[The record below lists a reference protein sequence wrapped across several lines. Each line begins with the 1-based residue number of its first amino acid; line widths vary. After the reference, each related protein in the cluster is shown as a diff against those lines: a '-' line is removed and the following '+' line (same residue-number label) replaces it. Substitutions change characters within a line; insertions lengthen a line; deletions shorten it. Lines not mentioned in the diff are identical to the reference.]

1 MDIILITGISGSG
14 KSVALNVLEDT
25 GCFCVDNLPPGL
37 LPSLVAT
44 CREEN
49 RKRLAVAVDSR
60 SAHSLSGLP
69 AAVEKLRAGGCHVQ
83 VIFLT
88 ADNQSLI
95 NRFSETRRSHP
106 LSRRTLSSHDPA
118 GQRTL
123 IEAIH
128 AEREMLADIQA
139 IAHVIDTS
147 RLSAGKLRDWL
158 RECAGEKLPHTALT
172 LHFESFGFKFGVPQ
186 NADLL
191 FDVRA
196 LPNPYYDLRL
206 RPLTG
211 KDKPVRQFLKAQPE
225 VAAFLADIRHF
236 IEKWLP
242 SYKRDHRSYLT
253 IALGC
258 TGGQHR
264 SVYMAEE
271 LAQYFRQTETVLI
284 RHRSLP

>member
-1 MDIILITGISGSG
+1 
-14 KSVALNVLEDT
+14 
-25 GCFCVDNLPPGL
+25 
-37 LPSLVAT
+37 
-44 CREEN
+44 
-49 RKRLAVAVDSR
+49 
-60 SAHSLSGLP
+60 
-69 AAVEKLRAGGCHVQ
+69 
-83 VIFLT
+83 
-88 ADNQSLI
+88 
-95 NRFSETRRSHP
+95 
-106 LSRRTLSSHDPA
+106 
-118 GQRTL
+118 
-123 IEAIH
+123 
-128 AEREMLADIQA
+128 MLADIQA

-147 RLSAGKLRDWL
+147 HLSASKLRDWL
-158 RECAGEKLPHTALT
+158 KECAGEKLPHTALT

-186 NADLL
+186 DADLL

-211 KDKPVRQFLKAQPE
+211 KDLPVRHFLKAQPE

-264 SVYMAEE
+264 SVYMVEE

-284 RHRSLP
+284 RHRNLP